1 MLMALVRCDVS
12 ILDLNSAGLAGLCRA
27 ETEIA
32 SDVPLADLA
41 GLVPAGS
48 SAVAI
53 RFARFSDGRGFTLA
67 RHLREAMGHGGAIL
81 GFGHLIPDQAD
92 YLRRCG
98 FSHVEIAPGALAQW
112 QRSLS
117 LSPPSMQQ
125 ILSGRRAR
133 NRDMATS

>member
-1 MLMALVRCDVS
+1 VS
-12 ILDLNSAGLAGLCRA
+12 FLDLNRAGLAALRHP

-32 SDVPLADLA
+32 SDVPLAGLA
-41 GLVPAGS
+41 KLVPAGT

-67 RHLREAMGHGGAIL
+67 RHLREAMGHGGTIL
-81 GFGHLIPDQAD
+81 GCGHLLPDQAG

-112 QRSLS
+112 QGSLS
-117 LSPPSMQQ
+117 LSPPPMQQ
-125 ILSGRRAR
+125 ILSDGRAR
-133 NRDMATS
+133 DRDMATS

>member
-1 MLMALVRCDVS
+1 MSV
-12 ILDLNSAGLAGLCRA
+12 LDLNSAGLAGLPRP

-32 SDVPLADLA
+32 ADVPPAGLA
-41 GLVPAGS
+41 GLVPAGI

-67 RHLREAMGHGGAIL
+67 RHLRGAMGHSGGVL
-81 GFGHLIPDQAD
+81 GCGHLIPDQAD
-92 YLRRCG
+92 YLRRCV

-117 LSPPSMQQ
+117 LSPPPMQQ
-125 ILSGRRAR
+125 ILSGGRAR
-133 NRDMATS
+133 DRNMATS

>member
-1 MLMALVRCDVS
+1 MS
-12 ILDLNSAGLAGLCRA
+12 ILDLNSAGLAGLPGP

-32 SDVPLADLA
+32 ADVPPAGLA
-41 GLVPAGS
+41 GLVPAGI

-67 RHLREAMGHGGAIL
+67 RHLREAMGHSGVVL
-81 GFGHLIPDQAD
+81 GCGHLIPDQAD

-117 LSPPSMQQ
+117 LSPPPMQQ
-125 ILSGRRAR
+125 ILSGGLAQDW
-133 NRDMATS
+133 NMATS

>member
-1 MLMALVRCDVS
+1 MAF
-12 ILDLNSAGLAGLCRA
+12 LDLNSGGLAGSRRP

-32 SDVPLADLA
+32 ADVPPAGLA
-41 GLVPAGS
+41 GLVPAGT

-67 RHLREAMGHGGAIL
+67 RHLREAMGHSGVVL
-81 GFGHLIPDQAD
+81 GCGHLIPDQAD

-117 LSPPSMQQ
+117 LSPPPMQQ
-125 ILSGRRAR
+125 ILSGGRAR
-133 NRDMATS
+133 DRNMATS

>member
-1 MLMALVRCDVS
+1 MS
-12 ILDLNSAGLAGLCRA
+12 ILDLNSAGLAGLPRP

-32 SDVPLADLA
+32 ADVPPAGLA
-41 GLVPAGS
+41 GLVPAGI

-67 RHLREAMGHGGAIL
+67 RHLREAMGHSGVVL
-81 GFGHLIPDQAD
+81 GCGHLIPDQAD

-117 LSPPSMQQ
+117 LSPPPMQQ

-133 NRDMATS
+133 DCDMATS